1 MSTIRVKFNDGRVAD
16 VENAVGWD
24 DDGWDDDCYKSEP
37 NLFVFGDNG
46 SVLAS
51 WPYSEVASVETL

>member
-1 MSTIRVKFNDGRVAD
+1 MSTIRVKFNDGRIAD

-24 DDGWDDDCYKSEP
+24 DDGYKSEP
-37 NLFVFGDNG
+37 HLFVFGDNG

-51 WPYSEVASVETL
+51 WPYSEVASVETF